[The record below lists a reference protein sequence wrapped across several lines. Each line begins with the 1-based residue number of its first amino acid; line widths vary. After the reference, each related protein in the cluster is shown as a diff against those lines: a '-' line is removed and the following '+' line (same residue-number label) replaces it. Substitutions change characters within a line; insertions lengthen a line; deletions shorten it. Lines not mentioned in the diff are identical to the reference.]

1 MVVFFALQYLWQIVT
16 ALSRPFSPFND
27 EVDDEILTEPFTLY
41 TSPFAFLVS
50 FPLLLPT
57 KPSKNIMPGL
67 LSNLARMWAPV
78 AALNSGGEN
87 TTVTSPPGTPG
98 TTSGELAAPPVYTIF
113 DDASWAI
120 THPVVSNVLGD
131 HILPLYN
138 TYIEDCSK
146 ATSSAGRPH
155 DCADEEIHRLDMNTY
170 QPASVYNYTKV
181 GYQKIKAPPELFK
194 LIRDFYDKN
203 RGKDVTEWKTINTY
217 HNMWDTPPTIMTLNQ
232 PTWEGGGQE
241 LQDQIWETAKDLMQ
255 EWSGQELSPVSLYGI
270 RLYHNGSILAP
281 Q

>member
-1 MVVFFALQYLWQIVT
+1 
-16 ALSRPFSPFND
+16 
-27 EVDDEILTEPFTLY
+27 
-41 TSPFAFLVS
+41 
-50 FPLLLPT
+50 
-57 KPSKNIMPGL
+57 MPGL
-67 LSNLARMWAPV
+67 LSNLARVWAPI
-78 AALNSGGEN
+78 AALTNGGEN
-87 TTVTSPPGTPG
+87 GTTTTPTPGTPG
-98 TTSGELAAPPVYTIF
+98 MTTDEIAPPPVYTVF

-146 ATSSAGRPH
+146 ASSTTDRPH

-170 QPASVYNYTKV
+170 QPSSVFNFTKV

-241 LQDQIWETAKDLMQ
+241 LQDQIWSSAKELMQ